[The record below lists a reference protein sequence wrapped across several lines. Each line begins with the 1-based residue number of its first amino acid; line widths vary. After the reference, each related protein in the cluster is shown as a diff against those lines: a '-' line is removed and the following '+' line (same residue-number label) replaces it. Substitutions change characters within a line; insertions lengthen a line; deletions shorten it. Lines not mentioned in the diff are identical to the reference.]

1 MIGRPLFAYLRFAEC
16 VLGISFIPLKAPTYK
31 NLKTQESSRDNTFV
45 SELRTVLTFESTLL
59 MSGLEAPAPS
69 MDSYRT
75 SVMLALIS
83 DEFIILLSS
92 KIIVPTSPTY
102 GTKNS

>member
-1 MIGRPLFAYLRFAEC
+1 MRPGDFFYSTKGTYLQEF
-16 VLGISFIPLKAPTYK
+16 K
-31 NLKTQESSRDNTFV
+31 KTQESSRDNTFI